1 MSPYVVDSVTEY
13 VWTGDQLEQG
23 APREGC
29 TAFALRALDYWQ
41 LQECL
46 AEPDAVGQ
54 IRRTLELGIV
64 SVEAAIEPKEDLLGH
79 VTGIVRAVK
88 HPVRQPEDG
97 LLEEVHERREG
108 RVISFPGRPEDLC
121 IRFRK
126 SHESVVVYSREG
138 TWVSAPFHCIASG
151 FHRPNPVPPNP

>member
-13 VWTGDQLEQG
+13 VWTGAELEQG

-64 SVEAAIEPKEDLLGH
+64 SVDGDTEAAKLFARRPHARLAVPVYQAISGLTLG
-79 VTGIVRAVK
+79 
-88 HPVRQPEDG
+88 
-97 LLEEVHERREG
+97 
-108 RVISFPGRPEDLC
+108 
-121 IRFRK
+121 
-126 SHESVVVYSREG
+126 
-138 TWVSAPFHCIASG
+138 
-151 FHRPNPVPPNP
+151 N